1 MQTDQ
6 LIKNTIVTQVTIVLF
21 GTLVW
26 FVSSMVSNYF
36 ANSDLVERVT
46 ALEGRKLDTE
56 IYRTDIEP
64 MKNDIREMKQDIK
77 TLLSRKQVYLDNG
90 ATIE

>member
-1 MQTDQ
+1 MQTAQ
-6 LIKNTIVTQVTIVLF
+6 LVKNTIVTQVTIVIF

-46 ALEGRKLDTE
+46 ALENGKLDTE
-56 IYRTDIEP
+56 LYHTDIKP
-64 MKNDIREMKQDIK
+64 MKDDIREMKQDIK
-77 TLLSRKQVYLDNG
+77 TLLGRRQVFLEG
-90 ATIE
+90 VQ